1 VADSMEAE
9 PPINLWLFDK
19 SYARKGLVPAPE
31 SVEFLSVWNGNGMV
45 AFTVHADNPRMAHLA
60 APGARV
66 VMTLRRPGMTVPQV
80 VVSGPVMEREGQ
92 GLGYPAL
99 RVFTV
104 ADDWGI
110 FDEIVGWPVPAAAIT
125 AQTTSEYHTV
135 TGPAGNVVRSLVLAN
150 APRQGVA
157 VTVPAATG
165 LGATITVK
173 TRMHP
178 LSDQLFP
185 KVSDLNV
192 GVRVF
197 QDPAEAVRRLVI
209 WQPTAHTRAL
219 TEESGIIA
227 PGAELRTQA
236 PAKTRVVVGAGGEGT
251 ARAYREFIDTA
262 AEAKWG
268 VSRAGV
274 VDARDIEVADP
285 NFTTLVQERAD
296 EYLAENAETASL
308 KVQLTETDNWQYG
321 VTFQLGD
328 TVPITLAGE
337 DTVTER
343 VREVQGSWQKGTGLE
358 IEPRIGS
365 WDESPDDKLYR
376 LVARALKVGRNLE
389 VQR

>member
-1 VADSMEAE
+1 MPESMEAE
-9 PPINLWLFDK
+9 PPISLWLFDK
-19 SYARKGLVPAPE
+19 SYARKGLIPAPE
-31 SVEFLSVWNGNGMV
+31 SVEFLSVFNGNGMI
-45 AFTVHADNPRMAHLA
+45 AFTVLADNPRMAHLA
-60 APGARV
+60 TPGSRV
-66 VMTLRRPGMTVPQV
+66 VMTLRRPGMPAPIV
-80 VVSGPVMEREGQ
+80 VVSGPVTEQDGS
-92 GLGYPAL
+92 GLGDPGI

-110 FDEIVGWPVPAAAIT
+110 FDEIVGWPVPDAAIT

-135 TGPAGNVVRSLVLAN
+135 TGPVANVVRSLVLAN

-157 VTVPAATG
+157 VTVGAATG
-165 LGATITVK
+165 LGPTITVK

-178 LSDQLFP
+178 LSDRLFP
-185 KVSDLNV
+185 RVSNLNV

-197 QDPAEAVRRLVI
+197 QDPDENVRRLVT
-209 WQPTAHTRAL
+209 WVPTTHTRAL

-227 PGAELRTQA
+227 PGAELRIQA
-236 PAKTRVVVGAGGEGT
+236 PAKTRVVVAAGGDGT
-251 ARAYREFIDTA
+251 ARAYREFVDTA
-262 AEAKWG
+262 AETKWG

-274 VDARDIEVADP
+274 VDARDIAVADP

-296 EYLAENAETASL
+296 EFLAENAETASL
-308 KVQLTETDNWQYG
+308 KIQLAETDQFQFG

-328 TVPITLAGE
+328 ILPITLVGE

-343 VREVQGSWQKGTGLE
+343 VREIQGSWQKGTGLE

-365 WDESPDDKLYR
+365 WDESPEDKLYR
-376 LVARALKVGRNLE
+376 LVARALKAGRNLE